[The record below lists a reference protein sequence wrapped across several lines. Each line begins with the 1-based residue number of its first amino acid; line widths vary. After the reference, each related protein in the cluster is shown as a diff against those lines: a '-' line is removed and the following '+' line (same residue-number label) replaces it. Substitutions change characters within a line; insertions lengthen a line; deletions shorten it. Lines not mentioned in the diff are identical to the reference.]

1 MALIASHSVLSVS
14 SVANEST
21 QYLGPRPIDRNLCPA
36 AELQS
41 ITMKTLRSAQPVLI
55 LLAIASASIS
65 GLSAQAAS
73 EAKRPNFVFMYA
85 DDWRWDCLG
94 VEQKERGDK
103 GRFPWLETPRIDKLA
118 QEGVRFR
125 NSFVVNSLCSPGR
138 ACVLTSRYSHLN
150 GIIGNSTPMS
160 PDTPTLGTQLKQAG
174 YNTAYCG
181 KFHMDSQRTRPG
193 FDYVASFIGQGKYN
207 DCPILFGDKQIPTRG
222 WIDDVSTDYAI
233 KFLKQQTK
241 DKPFFLWLGF
251 KSPHGPR
258 GGASLPE
265 RDRGLYANDESR
277 PVPNLDVPAIFDR
290 EAKQELNK
298 KVRREARQ
306 FEGHRA
312 YMRHI
317 TAIDQCVGRV
327 LDALEA
333 TGNTGDT
340 VVIVASDNGYYLGE
354 HQLGDKRSAY
364 DESLRV
370 PLLVRLPGKSA
381 KRGIT
386 SDAMVLNI
394 DYAPTILDL
403 AGAGPLPDAQG
414 RSFRSLANGEQPKDW
429 RKAFFY
435 EYFKEPQYTSP
446 TVLAVRT
453 DTQKFI
459 TYPGHDEWTEAFD
472 LEKDPYELKNLV
484 DDKSL
489 MKDLRGKFDAEAKAV
504 KFRMPKIPVAAEKPA
519 GNGKKKKQA
528 AGADTGG

>member
-1 MALIASHSVLSVS
+1 L
-14 SVANEST
+14 
-21 QYLGPRPIDRNLCPA
+21 
-36 AELQS
+36 
-41 ITMKTLRSAQPVLI
+41 
-55 LLAIASASIS
+55 
-65 GLSAQAAS
+65 
-73 EAKRPNFVFMYA
+73 
-85 DDWRWDCLG
+85 
-94 VEQKERGDK
+94 
-103 GRFPWLETPRIDKLA
+103 DKLA
-118 QEGVRFR
+118 HEGIRFR

-150 GIIGNSTPMS
+150 GIIGNSKPMS
-160 PDTPTLGTQLKQAG
+160 PDTPTLATQLKQAG
-174 YNTAYCG
+174 YSTAYCG

-193 FDYVASFIGQGKYN
+193 FDYIASFIGQGKYN
-207 DCPILFGDKQIPTRG
+207 DCPILFGDKQIPTHG

-258 GGASLPE
+258 GGESLPE

-290 EAKQELNK
+290 EAKQELNN

-327 LDALEA
+327 LDALES
-333 TGNTGDT
+333 TGHTGDT
-340 VVIVASDNGYYLGE
+340 IVIVASDNGYYLGE
-354 HQLGDKRSAY
+354 HELGDKRSAY
-364 DESLRV
+364 DESMRV
-370 PLLVRLPGKSA
+370 PLLVRLPGETA
-381 KRGIT
+381 KRGIA

-394 DYAPTILDL
+394 DYGPTILDF
-403 AGAGPLPDAQG
+403 ARAEPLPDAQG
-414 RSFRSLANGEQPKDW
+414 RSFRRLANGEHPNDW

-453 DTQKFI
+453 DTHKLI

-472 LEKDPYELKNLV
+472 LVNDPYEMKNLV
-484 DDKSL
+484 ADKSL
-489 MKDLRGKFDAEAKAV
+489 VKELRSQFDAEAKAV
-504 KFRMPKIPVAAEKPA
+504 KFKMPENADTPEKSEAAP
-519 GNGKKKKQA
+519 KKQRRTAQGGKA
-528 AGADTGG
+528 A

>member
-1 MALIASHSVLSVS
+1 M
-14 SVANEST
+14 
-21 QYLGPRPIDRNLCPA
+21 Q
-36 AELQS
+36 
-41 ITMKTLRSAQPVLI
+41 TLRIITAACFFTI
-55 LLAIASASIS
+55 LFAGSFAASV
-65 GLSAQAAS
+65 AQAANDP
-73 EAKRPNFVFMYA
+73 KRPNIVYMYA

-103 GRFPWLETPRIDKLA
+103 GRFPWLETPRMDKLA

-150 GIIGNSTPMS
+150 GIIGNSKPMS
-160 PDTPTLGTQLKQAG
+160 PDTPTLGTQMKQAG
-174 YNTAYCG
+174 YSTAYCG
-181 KFHMDSQRTRPG
+181 KFHMGNQRARPG
-193 FDYVASFIGQGKYN
+193 FDYVASFIGQGQYN
-207 DCPILFGDKQIPTRG
+207 DCPILFGDKLISTQG

-258 GGASLPE
+258 GGKSLPE
-265 RDRGLYANDESR
+265 RDRDLYANDESR
-277 PVPNLDVPAIFDR
+277 PVPNLEVPAIFDR
-290 EAKQELNK
+290 EAKQELNNK
-298 KVRREARQ
+298 TRREARQ

-312 YMRHI
+312 YMWHI

-333 TGNTGDT
+333 TGHTEDT
-340 VVIVASDNGYYLGE
+340 IVIVTSDNGYYLGE
-354 HQLGDKRSAY
+354 HELGDKRSAY
-364 DESLRV
+364 DESMRV
-370 PLLVRLPGKSA
+370 PLLIRLPGKSA
-381 KRGIT
+381 KRGVT

-394 DYAPTILDL
+394 DYAPTILDF

-414 RSFRSLANGEQPKDW
+414 RSLRPLVSGERPDDW

-435 EYFKEPQYTSP
+435 EYFKEPMYTSP

-453 DTQKFI
+453 DTHKLI

-472 LEKDPYELKNLV
+472 LLNDPYETKNLV
-484 DDKSL
+484 ANKSL
-489 MKDLRGKFDAEAKAV
+489 VKELRSEFDAQAKAV
-504 KFRMPKIPVAAEKPA
+504 KFKMPKIPE
-519 GNGKKKKQA
+519 A
-528 AGADTGG
+528 AGKPPAKGKRKSEAANAESSG